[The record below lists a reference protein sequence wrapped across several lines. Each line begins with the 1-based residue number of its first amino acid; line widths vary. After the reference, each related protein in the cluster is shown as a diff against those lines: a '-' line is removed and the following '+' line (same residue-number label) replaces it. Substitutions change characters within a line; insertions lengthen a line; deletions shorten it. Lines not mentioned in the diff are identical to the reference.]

1 MLSQIIVSLSN
12 SLQSLKRV
20 NRPCTLLLCTLPLV
34 LMPLAVRAQESA
46 AISPDQSPAT
56 IAAPEKQGG
65 ALFKISRGEGSS
77 AHVTYLFGTIH
88 VGKADFFP
96 LAPEVMQALAASSK
110 VAVEID
116 PTDAQ
121 MMDLVQKYALYPAS
135 QALTDDISPS
145 LYRNITTLL
154 EKYHV
159 PFDAAASI
167 WRMKPWLLATQ
178 LGLYD
183 YESNGFTEE
192 EGVDNYLIAFAKAR
206 HKPIVSLE
214 RIVDQLSLL
223 GDMSIPDQV
232 KFLQDS
238 VDILQDTSRANM
250 SLELA
255 TLWRQGDLDGLQKL
269 LQEMTNDGTFSG
281 AFVQKALLDG
291 RNPILADGIEKM
303 LAANATSFA
312 GIGTLHLVGANSVQM
327 LLQQRGYTVQRVY

>member
-12 SLQSLKRV
+12 SFHLLKRLWL
-20 NRPCTLLLCTLPLV
+20 PSLCAALLAM
-34 LMPLAVRAQESA
+34 MPLAIRAQENVDQPSA
-46 AISPDQSPAT
+46 TAT
-56 IAAPEKQGG
+56 APEKQGG

-96 LAPEVMQALAASSK
+96 LAPEVMQALSESSK

-116 PTDAQ
+116 PTDAR
-121 MMDLVQKYALYPAS
+121 MMDLVQKYALYPSS

-159 PFDAAASI
+159 PFDAAAPI

-183 YESNGFTEE
+183 YQTNGFTEE
-192 EGVDNYLIAFAKAR
+192 DGVDNYLIAFAKAQ

-250 SLELA
+250 SLELT

-291 RNPILADGIEKM
+291 RNPVLADGIEKM
-303 LAANATSFA
+303 LAANVTSFA